1 MIAEHAIVADLERR
15 DARAVA
21 IARFERRDRLAPVAR
36 GLAQSIECGVIAFGD
51 IAALRGIDR
60 RGFDQRARQFI
71 DERAMTIEP
80 RKQPRKQWRQIGA
93 QRKPL
98 AQEACT
104 AERIAKLRQI
114 ARPAAPRDE
123 TPERAARV
131 GQRAQSGTQIGAP
144 QGIARQ
150 RIDEIEPIENR
161 TLVGERTCKVVGKQP
176 RPPRG
181 HRTVDRAEQAAVART
196 GHGADK
202 LQALAR
208 RCVDRH
214 PVARAVPHGR
224 LQKDH
229 PAGADMVEIGGDRAH
244 GGDFTAREI
253 AEAVE
258 RLHPEQR
265 LEPFL
270 PRATREL
277 GGGAANDL
285 ARRRRRLFVRR
296 LADQQFGRGQP
307 RQFGIDRFAPH
318 RNDLEPPGRD
328 IGGGDG
334 DQPFAADFGKRRKP
348 VRAAPFEQRL
358 FGQRARRDEAH
369 DVARDERLRSAAR
382 LGLGGGFDLFGDRDA
397 VAGADQAGEIGFGR
411 MDGDAAHRHRL
422 AAMLAARG
430 QRDVERGGRCL
441 GIVKKQF
448 EEIAHA
454 VEEQAIAGL
463 FLQRPILR
471 HHRRRG
477 GRGLAVAVGGSGNGH
492 PPLLSDWGSHGKA
505 RGPETR
511 GSISPSRR

>member
-1 MIAEHAIVADLERR
+1 
-15 DARAVA
+15 
-21 IARFERRDRLAPVAR
+21 
-36 GLAQSIECGVIAFGD
+36 
-51 IAALRGIDR
+51 
-60 RGFDQRARQFI
+60 
-71 DERAMTIEP
+71 MTIEP
-80 RKQPRKQWRQIGA
+80 RQQPRKQRRQIGA
-93 QRKPL
+93 QRKPF

-114 ARPAAPRDE
+114 ARPAAPSDK
-123 TPERAARV
+123 TAERAARI
-131 GQRAQSGTQIGAP
+131 GQRAQGGAQIGAP

-150 RIDEIEPIENR
+150 RIDEIKPVENR
-161 TLVGERTCKVVGKQP
+161 ALVGERACKVVGKQP
-176 RPPRG
+176 RARRG
-181 HRTVDRAEQAAVART
+181 HGSVDRAEQAAVARA
-196 GHGADK
+196 GHGADQ

-208 RCVDRH
+208 RRVDRH

-224 LQKDH
+224 LQKDR
-229 PAGADMVEIGGDRAH
+229 PSGADMVEIGRDRAH

-270 PRATREL
+270 PRA
-277 GGGAANDL
+277 
-285 ARRRRRLFVRR
+285 
-296 LADQQFGRGQP
+296 
-307 RQFGIDRFAPH
+307 I
-318 RNDLEPPGRD
+318 
-328 IGGGDG
+328 
-334 DQPFAADFGKRRKP
+334 GKRGKP
-348 VRAAPFEQRL
+348 VRAPPFEQRL

-369 DVARDERLRSAAR
+369 DVARDERLRSSPR

-422 AAMLAARG
+422 SAMLAARG
-430 QRDVERGGRCL
+430 QRDVERRGRCL

-454 VEEQAIAGL
+454 VKEQAIAGL

-492 PPLLSDWGSHGKA
+492 PPLLSHWGSHGKA